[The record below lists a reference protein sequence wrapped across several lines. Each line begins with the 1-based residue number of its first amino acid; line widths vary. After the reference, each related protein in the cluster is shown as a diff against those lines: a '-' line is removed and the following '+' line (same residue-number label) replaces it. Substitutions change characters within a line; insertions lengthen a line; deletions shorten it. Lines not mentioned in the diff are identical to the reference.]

1 MKIRGTVAAALASA
15 GILLAGWQTG
25 TQAGGIS
32 TVASSTTATGTTGAT
47 GTGASGTGS
56 SGSAGSSSSSGT
68 AGSSGSSSSSGTTG
82 SSGSASSGSSSSS
95 NSSASGTYK
104 GNTVQTRFG
113 PVQVQ
118 ITVANGKITDVTA
131 LQLTNTDGKSI
142 QISNRAAPLLRSKV
156 LAAQSANVQ
165 TVSGATITSDAYLTS
180 LQAALDAANL

>member
-15 GILLAGWQTG
+15 GILLVGWQTG
-25 TQAGGIS
+25 TQAGGLS
-32 TVASSTTATGTTGAT
+32 TVASSTTATGTTGAS
-47 GTGASGTGS
+47 GTGSTGTGS
-56 SGSAGSSSSSGT
+56 SGSAGSSSP
-68 AGSSGSSSSSGTTG
+68 SGTTG
-82 SSGSASSGSSSSS
+82 ASGSASSGSSSSS
-95 NSSASGTYK
+95 GSTGSGTYK

-156 LAAQSANVQ
+156 LAAQSADVQ

-180 LQAALDAANL
+180 LQAAIDAANL

>member
-1 MKIRGTVAAALASA
+1 VKIRGTVAAALASA

-32 TVASSTTATGTTGAT
+32 TVASSTTATGTTGST
-47 GTGASGTGS
+47 GTGTS
-56 SGSAGSSSSSGT
+56 
-68 AGSSGSSSSSGTTG
+68 GSSGSSGT
-82 SSGSASSGSSSSS
+82 
-95 NSSASGTYK
+95 SASGTYK
-104 GNTVQTRFG
+104 GTAVQTRFG

-118 ITVANGKITDVTA
+118 ITVANGKITDITA

-156 LAAQSANVQ
+156 LAAQSADVQ

-180 LQAALDAANL
+180 VQAAIDAAHL